1 MTQKTSEET
10 DTLIHIRKPRDVSAI
25 TEMHARG
32 FGKSRINCERA
43 EERGRQERSWEAR
56 KRNKAC
62 TGMAVSGCPLPS
74 SGFS

>member
-10 DTLIHIRKPRDVSAI
+10 DTFIHIRKPRDVSAI

-32 FGKSRINCERA
+32 FEKSRINGPRE
-43 EERGRQERSWEAR
+43 EERGRQERSWKAR

-62 TGMAVSGCPLPS
+62 AAMAVIGCPLQS
-74 SGFS
+74 LGLN